1 MTGPREPYAG
11 ETNPEISPQVLAEL
25 NYLLRKARRKY
36 GPLEDNFRLLG
47 AMRLEYK
54 EVERAIQAREDWHVR
69 AELLDLANVCIRR
82 VLEMDAASKTKTP
95 TPKEITP

>member
-1 MTGPREPYAG
+1 MIESRDPYAG
-11 ETNPEISPQVLAEL
+11 EALPEISPQVLAEL
-25 NYLLRKARRKY
+25 NYLLRKASRKY

-47 AMRLEYK
+47 ALSLEYS
-54 EVERAIQAREDWHVR
+54 EVAGAIQRREDWHVR

-95 TPKEITP
+95 TPKEITS